1 MLKVLFSRKCRC
13 DVKQALIIVLVC
25 LSGGWVGVDVK
36 PLSKLE
42 VPQFL
47 RELPSLRNA
56 PRGFNLFEAI
66 IVLLG

>member
-36 PLSKLE
+36 PLSKE
-42 VPQFL
+42 
-47 RELPSLRNA
+47 RSNASLNS
-56 PRGFNLFEAI
+56 G
-66 IVLLG
+66 V